1 MMFPGITQA
10 KDYMPNNHSSTDA
23 VDPEI
28 FACSGGHGMHPP
40 R

>member
-1 MMFPGITQA
+1 MFPDITQA
-10 KDYMPNNHSSTDA
+10 KDYMPNNYGSTDV

-28 FACSGGHGMHPP
+28 FACSGGHGTHQT